1 MGLIV
6 GGKGGG
12 EGDRTRVDCGECE
25 LWNNKNV
32 EYSEKLGRVDCSHEV
47 KLRARK

>member
-6 GGKGGG
+6 GGKGRR
-12 EGDRTRVDCGECE
+12 GDRMRVDCGVSCGII
-25 LWNNKNV
+25 KM

>member
-1 MGLIV
+1 MER
-6 GGKGGG
+6 GGG
-12 EGDRTRVDCGECE
+12 EGGSNEGGLWCE

>member
-1 MGLIV
+1 MS
-6 GGKGGG
+6 
-12 EGDRTRVDCGECE
+12 CGII
-25 LWNNKNV
+25 KM